1 MSKTISV
8 SDAVADVATMIKSGN
23 LKQAKRTT
31 AQLLDNV
38 HPTVLTLFNEC
49 ADILSRPNAVAR
61 PKLTALWQRADET
74 GRKIIEACAPARD
87 EWDHRQVPELPA
99 DNQPRRTDRPASPA
113 QTRRGTPAN
122 EWELRARRDQRQ
134 ARKDTAAYHDPDTGR
149 AGVDDEPWRG
159 KDRPDAYALDYD
171 KAALSALR
179 GLDCVFCY
187 SERTPT
193 DRAPRVREGDL
204 SDDGL
209 CTECRDRDREGI
221 PSLPAG
227 FTFSDPFAQ
236 AALHV
241 AARCSYIA
249 SRHHPATARTLL
261 NRDWEAVPGHARALI
276 AAWGKAN
283 TAMIEAPAQGSQAP
297 DVAAC
302 ACGSVRQVRDGLCV
316 ECRQLDTDTGTGADT
331 GKPTEQPAEE
341 PAEDALYQHCF
352 ECETS
357 YATEAELINA
367 WKAGR
372 GHGIPAATSGKDITF
387 CPECMHDFLCTPD
400 EPTGAH
406 TEPALA
412 TAA

>member
-1 MSKTISV
+1 MSQTISV
-8 SDAVADVATMIKSGN
+8 SDAVADVASMIKSGN
-23 LKQAKRTT
+23 PKQAKRTT

-38 HPTVLTLFNEC
+38 HPTVLTLLNEC

-61 PKLTALWQRADET
+61 PKLSALWHRCDET
-74 GRKIIEACAPARD
+74 GRKIIEACAPAKD
-87 EWDHRQVPELPA
+87 EWEHRRVPELPA

-113 QTRRGTPAN
+113 QTRRGTPVN
-122 EWELRARRDQRQ
+122 EWELRARRDKRQ

-171 KAALSALR
+171 KAALHALR
-179 GLDCVFCY
+179 GLDCVSCY

-193 DRAPRVREGDL
+193 DHAPHVREGDL

-227 FTFSDPFAQ
+227 FAFADPFAQ

-241 AARCSYIA
+241 AARCTYVA

-283 TAMIEAPAQGSQAP
+283 TAMVEAPAQGNQAP
-297 DVAAC
+297 DVDAC
-302 ACGSVRQVRDGLCV
+302 GCGSVRQVRDGLCV
-316 ECRQLDTDTGTGADT
+316 ECRQLDTDTD
-331 GKPTEQPAEE
+331 KPTGQPAEE
-341 PAEDALYQHCF
+341 SAEAPAEDDLYQHCF
-352 ECETS
+352 ECERS

-367 WKAGR
+367 WNAGR
-372 GHGIPAATSGKDITF
+372 GEAVPAATSGKDITS
-387 CPECMHDFLCTPD
+387 CPECMHDFLCPPD
-400 EPTGAH
+400 EPTE
-406 TEPALA
+406 EPAPA

>member
-1 MSKTISV
+1 MSRTISV

-23 LKQAKRTT
+23 LRQAKRTT

-38 HPTVLTLFNEC
+38 HPTVLTLLNEC

-61 PKLTALWQRADET
+61 PKLTALWQRCDET

-87 EWDHRQVPELPA
+87 EWEHRQVPELPA
-99 DNQPRRTDRPASPA
+99 DDRPRQPA
-113 QTRRGTPAN
+113 PRPGQARTRRGTPVN
-122 EWELRARRDQRQ
+122 EWELRARRDKRQ
-134 ARKDTAAYHDPDTGR
+134 ARKDTADYHDPDTGR

-171 KAALSALR
+171 KAALHALR
-179 GLDCVFCY
+179 GLDCVSCY
-187 SERTPT
+187 GERT
-193 DRAPRVREGDL
+193 RADHTPHVREGDL

-209 CTECRDRDREGI
+209 CTECRERDREGI

-227 FTFSDPFAQ
+227 FTFADPFAQ

-241 AARCSYIA
+241 AARCTYIA

-283 TAMIEAPAQGSQAP
+283 TAMIEAAAQGNQAP
-297 DVAAC
+297 DADAC
-302 ACGSVRQVRDGLCV
+302 ECGSVRQVRNGLCV
-316 ECRQLDTDTGTGADT
+316 ECRQLDTDTD
-331 GKPTEQPAEE
+331 TEQPAEE
-341 PAEDALYQHCF
+341 PAEGDFYQHCF
-352 ECETS
+352 ECERS

-372 GHGIPAATSGKDITF
+372 GHGIPAATSGKDIPF
-387 CPECMHDFLCTPD
+387 CPECMHDFLCPPD
-400 EPTGAH
+400 EPIE
-406 TEPALA
+406 EPAPA
-412 TAA
+412 TAAA